1 MIWYSSK
8 SEEKKNKQEKN
19 ESRAR
24 TQRKLSTIIY
34 IRMNVYISDRQHGHI
49 FLSFE
54 DPVLNIEQDFDFL
67 LHHYSLFMMNNL
79 TMNDKQRS

>member
-1 MIWYSSK
+1 
-8 SEEKKNKQEKN
+8 
-19 ESRAR
+19 
-24 TQRKLSTIIY
+24 
-34 IRMNVYISDRQHGHI
+34 MNVYISDRQHGHI

>member
-1 MIWYSSK
+1 VKKRRTSK
-8 SEEKKNKQEKN
+8 KKK

-54 DPVLNIEQDFDFL
+54 DPVLNIEQDFDLL
-67 LHHYSLFMMNNL
+67 LHHYSLFLMNNL
-79 TMNDKQRS
+79 TLNDKQRS